1 MVLCVQPSEACTGIS
16 LRSEDGSPVIART
29 IEWAGSDLNSRYVVV
44 PRGYRQRSY
53 TPSGQKDGMR
63 FAAKYGYVGLAVER
77 DEFVVDGMN
86 EAGLAAGLFYFPQ
99 YGEYEPF
106 DSTLVDESISDMQVV
121 SWLLSRCASVDE
133 AVSALQRVQIIATD
147 PRGSTVHWRI
157 ADRTGKQ
164 VVVEVI
170 AQQIRFY
177 ENTIGVLTNSPAF
190 DWHLTNLNN
199 YINLRAGAIPRAQMF
214 ADELVVGHINLP
226 DIISPNCRIV
236 RVSGDSMSPVIRNG
250 DYIAVRELSNSN
262 HIFWGQ
268 IYVVMLDDFRLVK
281 YVRRHTDP
289 NLVILRSENPNYDD
303 MEISRFDIREL
314 MMVQNIIHLDTRN

>member
-1 MVLCVQPSEACTGIS
+1 MNGRLPLSHALINRIVVNLGVSKQW
-16 LRSEDGSPVIART
+16 
-29 IEWAGSDLNSRYVVV
+29 IESGTDV
-44 PRGYRQRSY
+44 P
-53 TPSGQKDGMR
+53 
-63 FAAKYGYVGLAVER
+63 F
-77 DEFVVDGMN
+77 
-86 EAGLAAGLFYFPQ
+86 
-99 YGEYEPF
+99 
-106 DSTLVDESISDMQVV
+106 
-121 SWLLSRCASVDE
+121 
-133 AVSALQRVQIIATD
+133 
-147 PRGSTVHWRI
+147 
-157 ADRTGKQ
+157 GKQ
-164 VVVEVI
+164 NALPITTI
-170 AQQIRFY
+170 APSDVQ
-177 ENTIGVLTNSPAF
+177 TIDLGTPVYDIDVT
-190 DWHLTNLNN
+190 
-199 YINLRAGAIPRAQMF
+199 AGALPRAQMF

>member
-1 MVLCVQPSEACTGIS
+1 MAKKLANCQFYGNFVPITNAHTIMEEQAIIS
-16 LRSEDGSPVIART
+16 RIKYLMKMLNLKQAEFAKKIGVDSSNLSKYMNGRLPLSHALINRIVVNLGVSKQWIESGTDVPFGKQNALPITTIA
-29 IEWAGSDLNSRYVVV
+29 
-44 PRGYRQRSY
+44 P
-53 TPSGQKDGMR
+53 
-63 FAAKYGYVGLAVER
+63 
-77 DEFVVDGMN
+77 
-86 EAGLAAGLFYFPQ
+86 
-99 YGEYEPF
+99 
-106 DSTLVDESISDMQVV
+106 SDMQ
-121 SWLLSRCASVDE
+121 
-133 AVSALQRVQIIATD
+133 
-147 PRGSTVHWRI
+147 
-157 ADRTGKQ
+157 
-164 VVVEVI
+164 
-170 AQQIRFY
+170 
-177 ENTIGVLTNSPAF
+177 TIDLGTPVYDIDVT
-190 DWHLTNLNN
+190 
-199 YINLRAGAIPRAQMF
+199 AGAIPRARMF

-268 IYVVMLDDFRLVK
+268 IYVVLLDDFRLVK